1 MPSPTR
7 SASHI
12 LRSSIVVVFLVVG
25 VAGGA
30 PVTDRFLINSGDG
43 SGLLISEVLYTS
55 DGGKAESV
63 YFAAGGATLDLAA
76 GLVSG
81 IDVRGRDV
89 NIPLTRV
96 EWIRV
101 QIESMNTPKQ
111 VALRLDAVLEPST
124 WAPRGPLARLVLHG
138 DTILEFKGMEPEI
151 QIDSRNFVW
160 TSAGECE
167 VRVPWEHVF
176 WIEFLRPDTYVVVEE
191 ASSRGEPKSALL
203 RSGMTVDL
211 SGRHGCLDVVGGLI
225 LCSNPAEEI
234 LLSDVRSLSVQPP
247 TEWNGPEIAAVATAN
262 PMAPQE
268 SDFADRTEDES
279 RDESAEQFTAVDPR
293 SRRWDPSVIV
303 ELGGDAVLGA
313 SINGEIL
320 SPSGVGFRAGVGY
333 DWYSETTVYPI
344 QAVVLLGAGKS
355 KFELAAG
362 ITVARNDGNEW
373 HWSGTTTVFSGFAGY
388 RHRSDGGTIFRI
400 GVVLL
405 NWTNKKIPWIGISLG
420 G

>member
-1 MPSPTR
+1 M
-7 SASHI
+7 
-12 LRSSIVVVFLVVG
+12 VG
-25 VAGGA
+25 VAAGA
-30 PVTDRFLINSGDG
+30 PVTDRFLIDPGDG
-43 SGLLISEVLYTS
+43 SGLLVSEVLYRS
-55 DGGKAESV
+55 DDGKAESV
-63 YFAAGGATLDLAA
+63 YFAASEATLDLAA

-81 IDVRGRDV
+81 MDVRGRDV

-138 DTILEFKGMEPEI
+138 DTILEFEGMEPEI
-151 QIDSRNFVW
+151 RVDSRSLVW

-167 VRVPWEHVF
+167 VRVPWAHVF
-176 WIEFLRPDTYVVVEE
+176 WIEFLRPDTYVVVEGT
-191 ASSRGEPKSALL
+191 SSRGEPKSALL
-203 RSGMTVDL
+203 RSGTTVDL

-225 LCSNPAEEI
+225 LCSNPDEEI
-234 LLSDVRSLSVQPP
+234 LLSDVRSLSVQAP
-247 TEWNGPEIAAVATAN
+247 TESNEPEIAAVAIAN
-262 PMAPQE
+262 PLAPQE
-268 SDFADRTEDES
+268 SDFAERTEDES
-279 RDESAEQFTAVDPR
+279 RDESAEQFTAVDPG

-320 SPSGVGFRAGVGY
+320 SSRGIGFRVGVGY
-333 DWYSETTVYPI
+333 EWYSMTTVYPI
-344 QAVVLLGAGKS
+344 QAVVLVGAGHS
-355 KFELAAG
+355 RFELSAG

-373 HWSGTTTVFSGFAGY
+373 DWSGTTTVFSGFAGY

-400 GVVLL
+400 GVVPL
-405 NWTNKKIPWIGISLG
+405 NWTNAKVPWIGISLG
-420 G
+420 K